1 MANKPVKILLVEDN
15 VDQRELTLRAFQKKN
30 PDIRITPVETGPA
43 CLAALGEGRFD
54 AVILDYSLPMMNGIE
69 VLSEI
74 QTKGYTVSVIMVTGR
89 GDEKIAV
96 EAMKRGACDYI
107 IKRQNDHPP
116 PRDPEG
122 HRPKQAETASR
133 EQRATG
139 SPSV

>member
-15 VDQRELTLRAFQKKN
+15 VDQRELTLRAFQKEN

-43 CLAALGEGRFD
+43 CLAALGEGSFD

-107 IKRQNDHPP
+107 IKEAERSPAPP
-116 PRDPEG
+116 
-122 HRPKQAETASR
+122 
-133 EQRATG
+133 
-139 SPSV
+139 